1 MTAPIGHLPKE
12 PKARVILSDPTPIQL
27 ASKTGGIKAVA
38 MNCGVTEGNIH
49 HYLKA
54 AGNLYTNNEKCK
66 CLSSWAIR
74 NKTIQSERHWIIEM
88 CVEEK

>member
-1 MTAPIGHLPKE
+1 
-12 PKARVILSDPTPIQL
+12 
-27 ASKTGGIKAVA
+27 

>member
-1 MTAPIGHLPKE
+1 
-12 PKARVILSDPTPIQL
+12 
-27 ASKTGGIKAVA
+27 

-49 HYLKA
+49 HFLRA

-74 NKTIQSERHWIIEM
+74 SRIIQSERHWINGYWFKSSSVQMGISST
-88 CVEEK
+88 